1 MPLRR
6 ERRLAETGSIDT
18 YRFNQARSGHGKG
31 NEGVRGIEGVREMG
45 SETESEN
52 EGGAEN
58 AEIGKTEKLKSGAE
72 FLNREGTRS
81 RKEKGRWAVDGKR
94 GTVGGGR

>member
-1 MPLRR
+1 M
-6 ERRLAETGSIDT
+6 
-18 YRFNQARSGHGKG
+18 GK
-31 NEGVRGIEGVREMG
+31 
-45 SETESEN
+45 ESEN

-58 AEIGKTEKLKSGAE
+58 AAIGKTEKLKSGAE